1 MMAAIFAARAGAKT
15 TLLERNEK
23 LGKKLYI
30 TGKGRCNVT
39 NQCGREEFLTQ
50 VVRNP
55 RFLFGAFHALGP
67 ESLMAFLEDAGCPLQ
82 VERGNR
88 VFPQSNKAS
97 DVTRALTRELQKAG
111 VQVRLSSRVR
121 KLLTE
126 NGHVSGVI
134 LETGEKL
141 AAHSVIIATGGKS
154 YPVTGSTGDGYDLAC
169 QAGHTLVHPQASL
182 VPLTAAVSWPSQLQ
196 GLSLKNV
203 RLSARREGKT
213 AYSELGEMLFT
224 HFGISGPLA
233 LEMSSH
239 ILDHPAGE
247 WLVTLDL
254 KPGLTKEQLE
264 ARLLRDF
271 EAGSRKQFLSL
282 LPGLLPGKLASL
294 FPELCGIPGEK
305 PVHQIT
311 RAERERLVS
320 LLKELPI
327 PLSGVRPI
335 EEAIVTRGGVQVKE
349 ITPATMESKLM
360 PGLFFAG
367 EVLDVDAHT
376 GGFNLQIAF
385 STGALAG
392 RCAAESAED

>member
-141 AAHSVIIATGGKS
+141 AAQSVIIATGGKS

-294 FPELCGIPGEK
+294 FPELCGIPGDK

>member
-1 MMAAIFAARAGAKT
+1 M
-15 TLLERNEK
+15 
-23 LGKKLYI
+23 
-30 TGKGRCNVT
+30 
-39 NQCGREEFLTQ
+39 
-50 VVRNP
+50 
-55 RFLFGAFHALGP
+55 
-67 ESLMAFLEDAGCPLQ
+67 
-82 VERGNR
+82 
-88 VFPQSNKAS
+88 
-97 DVTRALTRELQKAG
+97 
-111 VQVRLSSRVR
+111 
-121 KLLTE
+121 
-126 NGHVSGVI
+126 
-134 LETGEKL
+134 
-141 AAHSVIIATGGKS
+141 
-154 YPVTGSTGDGYDLAC
+154 
-169 QAGHTLVHPQASL
+169 
-182 VPLTAAVSWPSQLQ
+182 
-196 GLSLKNV
+196 
-203 RLSARREGKT
+203 
-213 AYSELGEMLFT
+213 
-224 HFGISGPLA
+224 
-233 LEMSSH
+233 
-239 ILDHPAGE
+239 
-247 WLVTLDL
+247 
-254 KPGLTKEQLE
+254 E

-294 FPELCGIPGEK
+294 FPELCGIPGDK